1 MSKSTKGIF
10 FLLLLFIIFSASPV
24 MAAVSAFVARDAEGD
39 MYQYDY
45 KLLIDSYALNI
56 LDSPDGLYASF
67 IEKEAYAILTESGI
81 YISYSYVLDNYASAI
96 VNGGKFELEKYLLS
110 KEAEKAAM
118 PGSIKIVG
126 LNSGN
131 IEYSTITLDENPGE
145 GNPDN
150 PDPGDEEPD
159 DISGNNDNEDKSK
172 KNYVMVDVSVLNL
185 RSGPGTN
192 YDILDRL
199 LLGTILEVTG
209 EEKEWLKVSTSGGK
223 SGWVHG
229 DFVKKTELKSGDVLK
244 GKVILVDPGH
254 GGADPG
260 AIGYSGLQEKVVTLA
275 VGKNLEALLKEAG
288 ATVVMTR
295 TGDQSVSNT
304 KRVELANKAEADI
317 YVSIHANAFTSPDSN
332 GTETHYCEK
341 NDNSE
346 ASRFLAHQLQRELVS
361 ALGLRDRGVKKNSF
375 FVLTNTEMP
384 AALVELAFLT
394 NPEEEELLRDAKTH
408 KKSAEALY
416 RGLEAYFIYYR

>member
-1 MSKSTKGIF
+1 MNKSVRKA
-10 FLLLLFIIFSASPV
+10 LLLFVLVIVISFSASP
-24 MAAVSAFVARDAEGD
+24 ALASVSAFVAKDGD
-39 MYQYDY
+39 GEYYQYDY
-45 KLLIDSYALNI
+45 KLLIDSYALTI

-67 IEKEAYAILTESGI
+67 IEKEAYAVLTESGT
-81 YISYSYVLDNYASAI
+81 YISYSDVLDHYASVM

-110 KEAEKAAM
+110 KEAKRAEM
-118 PGSIKIVG
+118 PGSLKIVG

-131 IEYSTITLDENPGE
+131 IEYSNITLDEDPGE
-145 GNPDN
+145 NNPE
-150 PDPGDEEPD
+150 PGDEEPVD
-159 DISGNNDNEDKSK
+159 EPGDNNDNGNNPVKE
-172 KNYVMVDVSVLNL
+172 YVIVDVSVLNL
-185 RSGPGTN
+185 RSGPGTTH
-192 YDILDRL
+192 DIIDRL

-209 EEKEWLKVSTSGGK
+209 EDKEWLKVLTPGGK
-223 SGWVHG
+223 SGWVHS
-229 DFVKKTELKSGDVLK
+229 DYVKKTELKSGDVLK
-244 GKVILVDPGH
+244 GKVIVVDPGH

-275 VGKNLEALLKEAG
+275 VGKNLEALLTEAG
-288 ATVVMTR
+288 AKVIMTR

-304 KRVELANKAEADI
+304 KRVEMANKAEVDV

-341 NDNSE
+341 NENSE
-346 ASRFLAHQLQRELVS
+346 ASKFLAHQLQRELVS

-408 KKSAEALY
+408 KKSADALFK
-416 RGLEAYFIYYR
+416 GLEAYFKFYR